1 MKTSHRT
8 LSEKGWELVDEIQL
22 EHRLSGVEDRSKSNS
37 HRLDE
42 VEKRQ
47 DRLDELVTSVSLI
60 AQRQDSMEKD
70 VCEMKCDVKT
80 LIHKPSKRW
89 EGVVDKVLYAII
101 AALIG
106 YIAVKLGI
114 Q

>member
-1 MKTSHRT
+1 M
-8 LSEKGWELVDEIQL
+8 DEVQL
-22 EHRLSGVEDRSKSNS
+22 EHRLSAVEDRSKSNT
-37 HRLDE
+37 HRIDD

-47 DRLDELVTSVSLI
+47 DKLDELVTSVSLI
-60 AQRQDSMEKD
+60 AQRQDSMERD
-70 VCEMKCDVKT
+70 VSEMKGDVKT

-89 EGVVDKVLYAII
+89 EGVVDKILYAII

-106 YIAVKLGI
+106 YIALQLGI

>member
-1 MKTSHRT
+1 MD
-8 LSEKGWELVDEIQL
+8 ELQL
-22 EHRLSGVEDRSKSNS
+22 EHRLSAVEDRSKSNT
-37 HRLDE
+37 HRIDDM
-42 VEKRQ
+42 EKRQ
-47 DRLDELVTSVSLI
+47 DKLDELVTSVSLI

-70 VCEMKCDVKT
+70 VCEMKGDVKT

-106 YIAVKLGI
+106 YIALQLGI